1 MKTMYGY
8 DVESIDDPFVTGA
21 DKSVTLGLEFL
32 VPNASLINTFPMLA
46 FIPAWFPGA
55 SSQKL
60 FAEVKRLTDEV
71 FRVPMDWAKMSM
83 VRRLEFCSF
92 SKSLTVSDDP
102 RVKGSPFRPF
112 LLNSLKGKIRWVHQ
126 HKKKRQSQ
134 ILPIQLTV
142 VRTPSQLTTHHS

>member
-8 DVESIDDPFVTGA
+8 DVESINDPFVTGA

-83 VRRLEFCSF
+83 VRRLEICSF
-92 SKSLTVSDDP
+92 YKSLTAPDDP
-102 RVKGSPFRPF
+102 RVKGAPFRPF
-112 LLNSLKGKIRWVHQ
+112 SLNSLKGKIPWVHR
-126 HKKKRQSQ
+126 HKKRRQSQ
-134 ILPIQLTV
+134 ILPILLTV
-142 VRTPSQLTTHHS
+142 VRTPSQLTTHHG

>member
-8 DVESIDDPFVTGA
+8 DVKSIDDPFVTGA

-46 FIPAWFPGA
+46 FIPGA

-60 FAEVKRLTDEV
+60 FAEVKQLTNEV

-83 VRRLEFCSF
+83 VRQLGI
-92 SKSLTVSDDP
+92 L
-102 RVKGSPFRPF
+102 F
-112 LLNSLKGKIRWVHQ
+112 LL
-126 HKKKRQSQ
+126 Q
-134 ILPIQLTV
+134 IFD
-142 VRTPSQLTTHHS
+142 RFG

>member
-8 DVESIDDPFVTGA
+8 DVKSIDDPFVTGA

-60 FAEVKRLTDEV
+60 FAEVKQLTNEV

-83 VRRLEFCSF
+83 VRQLGI
-92 SKSLTVSDDP
+92 L
-102 RVKGSPFRPF
+102 F
-112 LLNSLKGKIRWVHQ
+112 LL
-126 HKKKRQSQ
+126 Q
-134 ILPIQLTV
+134 IFD
-142 VRTPSQLTTHHS
+142 RFG

>member
-55 SSQKL
+55 SSHKL
-60 FAEVKRLTDEV
+60 FAEVKQLTNEV

-83 VRRLEFCSF
+83 VRQLGI
-92 SKSLTVSDDP
+92 L
-102 RVKGSPFRPF
+102 F
-112 LLNSLKGKIRWVHQ
+112 LLHF
-126 HKKKRQSQ
+126 
-134 ILPIQLTV
+134 
-142 VRTPSQLTTHHS
+142 

>member
-55 SSQKL
+55 SSHKL
-60 FAEVKRLTDEV
+60 FAEVKRLTNEV

-83 VRRLEFCSF
+83 VRQL
-92 SKSLTVSDDP
+92 
-102 RVKGSPFRPF
+102 GIPFLLF
-112 LLNSLKGKIRWVHQ
+112 LLNSLKGKIRRVHLYM
-126 HKKKRQSQ
+126 KRRRSQ
-134 ILPIQLTV
+134 ILPIQPTV
-142 VRTPSQLTTHHS
+142 VSHPYTLTTLHG

>member
-46 FIPAWFPGA
+46 FIPAWLPGA
-55 SSQKL
+55 SSHRL
-60 FAEVKRLTDEV
+60 FAEIKRLTNDV

-83 VRRLEFCSF
+83 VR
-92 SKSLTVSDDP
+92 
-102 RVKGSPFRPF
+102 
-112 LLNSLKGKIRWVHQ
+112 
-126 HKKKRQSQ
+126 
-134 ILPIQLTV
+134 QL
-142 VRTPSQLTTHHS
+142 